1 MYVKSAILRDQIKMA
16 YVVITFKVMP
26 ESPDVDLDS
35 LSQKIKKMLNDFGA
49 EVGKVEIEEVAFGLK
64 ALKFICVMNED
75 LGSTES
81 VEKDIEKLEG
91 VSSIDVVD
99 VRRAIG

>member
-1 MYVKSAILRDQIKMA
+1 MA
-16 YVVITFKVMP
+16 QVVITFKVMP
-26 ESPDVDLDS
+26 ESPDVDLNA
-35 LSQKIKKMLNDFGA
+35 LTEVVKAKISDFGA
-49 EVGKVEIEEVAFGLK
+49 DVGRVEYEPVAFGLK
-64 ALKFICVMNED
+64 AIKLICVMDEN

-81 VEKDIEKLEG
+81 LEKDVEKLEE